1 MDENAKLINALQS
14 VPLFQQISEEH
25 FEKILEITS
34 LVEVDAK
41 QELFR
46 EGDPEDF
53 LYVVIQGRV
62 AIEMFVPSRGRTR
75 IHTAEP
81 MDEIGWSSVTPVVRR
96 RTAGARAVLPS
107 CLLKIDAV
115 KLRQIC
121 DEDCSLGYLI
131 MRRMCNVIAS
141 RLLTTRLQ
149 LLDVFAHPGMEDLT
163 ND

>member
-1 MDENAKLINALQS
+1 MDENEKRINALQT

-34 LVEVDAK
+34 LVEVEAK

-81 MDEIGWSSVTPVVRR
+81 MDEVGWSSVTPVVRR

-107 CLLKIDAV
+107 CLLKIDAI
-115 KLRQIC
+115 KLRQFC
-121 DEDCSLGYLI
+121 DEDCSLGYII

-149 LLDVFAHPGMEDLT
+149 LLDVFAHPGKEDVS